1 MGRASLHRDLVN
13 INLVKGTRISL
24 PQVEHAAEDSEQG
37 DPEVGGLA
45 AEHLPLGASLGH
57 RLPLLPRGSGGGLVP
72 AGGRMMYSIKPR
84 EVLLAVEG
92 AGRAAGAGPNAD
104 WARRRHMVLKLI
116 QVRLQ

>member
-37 DPEVGGLA
+37 EEVGGLA
-45 AEHLPLGASLGH
+45 AEHLRLGDGLGR

-72 AGGRMMYSIKPR
+72 TGGRMMHSIKPR